1 MPWIARAF
9 LVVVVG
15 GLLAMQVVRTA
26 AVTNDASRATVAL
39 RLWPSHPA
47 VIVDRTMGEIGT
59 RAARGQSLTPAILS
73 QVDQIAN
80 KAPLIPEPFLIKGA
94 LAQVQQRPELAEQL
108 FTAARARDP
117 RSVAA
122 RYFLADRYLR
132 TGRTGQAL
140 AEIAALSR
148 LFPQG
153 MAGFGPALATF
164 AQTPGAV
171 PQLRSL
177 FQSSP
182 QLEPVVLSALAN
194 DPGNAKLIL
203 ALWGRRQIP
212 ADPATAEWQAK
223 LINTLVDQG
232 RFGSA
237 HAIWRLVSGI
247 PDSRGTLFNPG
258 FAKSDV
264 PPPFN
269 WKLATDGGV
278 VEPTRGNRL
287 QVIYFGRND
296 ATLAEQLLLLAPG
309 RYQLSMDISDP
320 PGEGGAIAWSL
331 TCVPGKDSIFRLPI
345 ERKGRVAASFLVPQ
359 GCTAQRLQL
368 TGTPG
373 DFPQSQDF
381 SIGRFSLTKAA
392 AA

>member
-1 MPWIARAF
+1 MLLVARVL
-9 LVVVVG
+9 LVVGIG
-15 GLLAMQVVRTA
+15 GLLALQVVRTA
-26 AVTNDASRATVAL
+26 AVTNDASRATLAS
-39 RLWPSHPA
+39 RLWPSHPT
-47 VIVDRTMGEIGT
+47 VLVDRTMGEIGT
-59 RAARGQSLTPAILS
+59 RAARGQSLTPAILG

-80 KAPLIPEPFLIKGA
+80 QAPLAPEPFLIKGA
-94 LAQVQQRPELAEQL
+94 LAQVEQKQEHAEQL

-132 TGRTGQAL
+132 SGRTGQAL
-140 AEIAALSR
+140 AEIAALSQ

-153 MAGFGPALATF
+153 MAGFAPALATF

-171 PQLRSL
+171 PQLRRL

-194 DPGNAKLIL
+194 DARNAKLIL
-203 ALWGRRQIP
+203 TLWGRRHIP

-223 LINTLVDQG
+223 LVNKLVEQG
-232 RFGSA
+232 KFGSA
-237 HAIWRLVSGI
+237 YAIWRLVAGI
-247 PDSRGTLFNPG
+247 SDSRGTLFNPG
-258 FAKSDV
+258 FAKSSV

-269 WKLATDGGV
+269 WKLATVGGV

-296 ATLAEQLLLLAPG
+296 AALAEQLLLLAPG
-309 RYQLSMDISDP
+309 RYQLNMDISDP
-320 PGEGGAIAWSL
+320 PGEGGEIAWSL
-331 TCVPGKDSIFRLPI
+331 TCVPGKDSLFRLPI
-345 ERKGRVAASFLVPQ
+345 ERKGPLGARFTVPQ
-359 GCTAQRLQL
+359 GCAAQRLQL

-381 SIGRFSLTKAA
+381 SIGKFSLAKAA
-392 AA
+392 GA

>member
-9 LVVVVG
+9 LIVVAG
-15 GLLAMQVVRTA
+15 GLVAVQVVRTA
-26 AVTNDASRATVAL
+26 AVANDASRATLAL
-39 RLWPSHPA
+39 QLWPSHPA
-47 VIVDRTMGEIGT
+47 VLIDRTMGEIGT
-59 RAARGQSLTPAILS
+59 RAARGQALTPAILG

-80 KAPLIPEPFLIKGA
+80 QAPLAPEPFLIKGA
-94 LAQVQQRPELAEQL
+94 LAQVEQQQEAAEQL

-132 TGRTGQAL
+132 SDRTGEAL

-153 MAGFGPALATF
+153 MAGFGPALAKF
-164 AQTPGAV
+164 AQTAGAV
-171 PQLRSL
+171 PQLRRL

-182 QLEPVVLSALAN
+182 QLEPVVLGALADEAN
-194 DPGNAKLIL
+194 NARLIL
-203 ALWGRRQIP
+203 ALWGRRQAP

-223 LINTLVDQG
+223 LVNKLVEQG
-232 RFGSA
+232 QFGSA
-237 HAIWRLVSGI
+237 YAIWRLVAGM
-247 PDSRGTLFNPG
+247 PDSKGTLFNPG
-258 FAKSDV
+258 FAKSTA

-269 WKLATDGGV
+269 WKLATAGGV

-296 ATLAEQLLLLAPG
+296 AILAEQLLLLAPG
-309 RYQLSMDISDP
+309 RYQLSMDISAP
-320 PGEGGAIAWSL
+320 PGEGGAMAWSL
-331 TCVPGKDSIFRLPI
+331 TCVAGKNAIFRLPI
-345 ERKGRVAASFLVPQ
+345 ERKGRLAVGFTVPP

-381 SIGRFSLTKAA
+381 SIGKFSLAKAA
-392 AA
+392 GA

>member
-1 MPWIARAF
+1 MPLTARAF
-9 LVVVVG
+9 LVVIVG
-15 GLLAMQVVRTA
+15 ALLAMQVVRTA
-26 AVTNDASRATVAL
+26 AVTDDASRATLTV

-47 VIVDRTMGEIGT
+47 VLVDRTMGEIGA
-59 RAARGQSLTPAILS
+59 RAARGQPLTPAILN
-73 QVDQIAN
+73 QVEQIAS
-80 KAPLIPEPFLIKGA
+80 KAPLAPEPFLIKGA
-94 LAQVQQRPELAEQL
+94 LAQVEQRQEYAEQL

-122 RYFLADRYLR
+122 RYFLADRYVR
-132 TGRTGQAL
+132 SGRTGQAL
-140 AEIAALSR
+140 AEIAALSQ

-153 MAGFGPALATF
+153 MVGFGPALANF
-164 AQTPGAV
+164 AQTAGAV
-171 PQLRSL
+171 PQLRRL

-194 DPGNAKLIL
+194 DARNAKLVL
-203 ALWGRRQIP
+203 ALWGRRQGS

-223 LINTLVDQG
+223 LVGKLVEQG
-232 RFGSA
+232 QFGSA
-237 HAIWRLVSGI
+237 YAIWRLVAGVG
-247 PDSRGTLFNPG
+247 DSRGKLFNPG
-258 FAKSDV
+258 FVKSDV

-278 VEPTRGNRL
+278 VEPMRGDRL

-296 ATLAEQLLLLAPG
+296 AVLAEQLLLLAPG
-309 RYQLSMDISDP
+309 RYQLSMDISNP

-331 TCVPGKDSIFRLPI
+331 ACVPGKDAIFRLPI
-345 ERKGRVAASFLVPQ
+345 ERKGRLVVSFSVPQ
-359 GCTAQRLQL
+359 GCAAQRLQL

-381 SIGRFSLTKAA
+381 SIGKVNLTRAA
-392 AA
+392 GA